1 MQNLGDLFN
10 MKWFYLFVLKV
21 QFQLHCLKYQFH
33 SKIFSKSAIN
43 LTGDSEHSTKTGTK
57 LVVNV
62 VSTYFLGLNQSKF
75 NYVQL
80 LLNDISSGIG
90 NKINVKPVDKHL
102 DE

>member
-1 MQNLGDLFN
+1 MVLFICTESSVSITLS
-10 MKWFYLFVLKV
+10 KVLV
-21 QFQLHCLKYQFH
+21 SFWSN

-43 LTGDSEHSTKTGTK
+43 LTGGIEHCTKTGTK

-62 VSTYFLGLNQSKF
+62 VSTYFLGLNWSKF